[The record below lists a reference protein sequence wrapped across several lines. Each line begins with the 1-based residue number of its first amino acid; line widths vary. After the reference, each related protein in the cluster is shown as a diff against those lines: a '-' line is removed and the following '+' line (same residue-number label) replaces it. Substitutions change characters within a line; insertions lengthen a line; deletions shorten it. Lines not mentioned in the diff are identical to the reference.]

1 MSDIETRLAKLESL
15 VESQQEQIKAQQETI
30 EAQCERLD
38 AFEDDSG
45 ISLPISRRG
54 ALQAGGAL
62 GLLGLGA
69 GTASASGSG
78 QIGTTDTPVGTVYVD
93 RLNLDRN
100 IRSDDVLRLVSKTGE
115 NNSDS
120 GNFIVGHQ
128 NNSIDASKGAVIS
141 GGGVNLGDGSH
152 QIGEDGDFGTISGGS
167 NNTVN
172 GFAATVP
179 GGSENSATGDYS
191 FAVGYRAKATDP
203 GAFVVGDSS
212 VDHIE
217 SQNEDEARFQMN
229 VVANAFNLV
238 DETDDADEPAEGR
251 LYVDNGNLMYEYD
264 DEPVTIESDPST

>member
-1 MSDIETRLAKLESL
+1 MSDIETRLTKLESL
-15 VESQQEQIKAQQETI
+15 VESQQETI
-30 EAQCERLD
+30 EAQRERLD

-45 ISLPISRRG
+45 ISLPISRRR

-128 NNSIDASKGAVIS
+128 NNSIDANKGAVIS

-179 GGSENSATGDYS
+179 GGSENSATGDHS
-191 FAVGYRAKATDP
+191 FAVGYRAKATNP

-212 VDHIE
+212 FDHIE

-251 LYVDNGNLMYEYD
+251 LYVDNGDLMYEYD
-264 DEPVTIESDPST
+264 GDSVTIENDPSNG